1 MMKSLFAY
9 IGCLFAV
16 AVMAACSMQQ
26 LSNNTATI
34 AQLCSAAIP
43 IVNANVPS
51 AQDLT
56 SADGIVMAYAKAS
69 CNADGTVSAALAVN
83 TTPQTPSWLQ
93 DTLNAAAIVARVA
106 PIVLGVV

>member
-1 MMKSLFAY
+1 MKKYFLFA
-9 IGCLFAV
+9 GFAV
-16 AVMAACSMQQ
+16 LGLAACTTQQ

-34 AQLCSAAIP
+34 QTLCQAAIP

-56 SADGIVMAYAKAS
+56 SADGIVMAFAKNS

-83 TTPQTPSWLQ
+83 TTPETPSWLANV
-93 DTLNAAAIVARVA
+93 LNMAAAVAKIA
-106 PIVLGVV
+106 PIVIPLI